1 MSPQYLG
8 AHPSL
13 TPVPELR
20 DPAKDPAFS
29 SAPVDPADMPDEDVL
44 VSTLVS
50 ERTSRVSTL
59 VNERTSR
66 VRASWPGY
74 AVQFLPT
81 FMFSHLISIV
91 KLSLIGRN
99 DLIVVIK
106 HAVGGSDDVPGDQ
119 QCPRELMG
127 ENNNQ

>member
-29 SAPVDPADMPDEDVL
+29 SAPVDPADMPNEDVL
-44 VSTLVS
+44 VSTLV
-50 ERTSRVSTL
+50 
-59 VNERTSR
+59 NERTYR